1 MSVTKLTEAD
11 LEKREK
17 QYEQAVM
24 KSNKEKKKSDKKTT
38 QKPSQS
44 ASHKPVEE
52 DEDEKDAL
60 ETYNPFGGSY
70 K

>member
-24 KSNKEKKKSDKKTT
+24 KSNKEKKSEKKTT